1 MPWTGSGRT
10 AISAEHPLKLGRVSL
25 RPAHARPTLA
35 NIDNGMS
42 NAHRLREDSV
52 TGVFPKNEGSHAC
65 GRRLFGDGNDDPP
78 KALLQFGDKT
88 LLARHIEVLTALG
101 VEELIVVVGHKKEMI
116 EDELARVAP
125 EGFAR
130 TLFNPRFKESPI
142 LSLATA
148 GEVLRSGERVLFMD
162 ADVYYHDD
170 LLKALINSRHQTCI
184 ILDQDFVPGEEPVKT
199 CVRGDVLVDFGKK
212 VYEPHDMVGEWPGFL
227 TMAPEIAR
235 RVADRADE
243 LSQGD
248 MPGFVYEDAFCDV
261 MKASEPGTFGFEDV
275 TGIPWIEI
283 DFPEDRERAATE
295 IRAKIAAYKP
305 MGERLGDAAE

>member
-1 MPWTGSGRT
+1 M
-10 AISAEHPLKLGRVSL
+10 
-25 RPAHARPTLA
+25 LA
-35 NIDNGMS
+35 
-42 NAHRLREDSV
+42 A
-52 TGVFPKNEGSHAC
+52 GV

-116 EDELARVAP
+116 KDELARVAP
-125 EGFAR
+125 KGFAR

-184 ILDQDFVPGEEPVKT
+184 ILDQDFVPGDEPVKT
-199 CVRGDVLVDFGKK
+199 CVRDNLLVDFGKK

-227 TMAPEIAR
+227 TMAPDIAH

-243 LSQGD
+243 LSQGA
-248 MPGFVYEDAFCDV
+248 MPSFVYEDAFCDV
-261 MKASEPGTFGFEDV
+261 MKASDPGTFGFEDV

-305 MGERLGDAAE
+305 LGERLGDAAE

>member
-1 MPWTGSGRT
+1 MRNETEPGSYEQMK
-10 AISAEHPLKLGRVSL
+10 AVM
-25 RPAHARPTLA
+25 LA
-35 NIDNGMS
+35 
-42 NAHRLREDSV
+42 A
-52 TGVFPKNEGSHAC
+52 GV

-78 KALLQFGDKT
+78 KALLQFGDRT
-88 LLARHIEVLTALG
+88 LLARHIEVLTQLG
-101 VEELIVVVGHKKEMI
+101 VKELIVVVGHKKEMI

-125 EGFAR
+125 KGFAR

-142 LSLATA
+142 LSLARA
-148 GEVLRSGERVLFMD
+148 GEVLRSGERILFMD

-170 LLKALINSRHQTCI
+170 LLKALIGSRHETCI
-184 ILDQDFVPGEEPVKT
+184 ILDQDFVPGAEPVKT
-199 CVRGDVLVDFGKK
+199 CVRDGVLVDFGKK
-212 VYEPHDMVGEWPGFL
+212 VFEPHDTVGEWPGFL
-227 TMAPEIAR
+227 TMAPDIAQ

-261 MKASEPGTFGFEDV
+261 MKASEPGTFGYEDV

-295 IRAKIAAYKP
+295 IHAKIAAYKP
-305 MGERLGDAAE
+305 MAERVGDAAE